1 MLGKKGNSLV
11 VIENGQL
18 TTYSLDDRLT
28 WDVGRPSKENNP
40 DIKLHSTTVS
50 RHHGRFQNM
59 DGMWFYVDRMG
70 KNGTVYN
77 GKHIT
82 PGIRGKVKPI
92 TLNNKDVLIFG
103 GGDEAVINSKTIW
116 SMFLEKRIDERWR
129 VEDTKG
135 LSNLTFA
142 DSNSDVANS
151 VIVYEKPA
159 KGTVVEKDNG
169 IAIYMGDITYLV
181 GDITVMGK

>member
-18 TTYSLDDRLT
+18 TTYSLDDRVT
-28 WDVGRPSKENNP
+28 WEVGRPSKESMP

-50 RHHGRFQNM
+50 RQHGHFQNM
-59 DGMWFYVDRMG
+59 DGIWFYVDRMG

-77 GKHIT
+77 GKHVT
-82 PGIRGKVKPI
+82 PGLRGRVKPI
-92 TLNNKDVLIFG
+92 TMNNGDILIFG
-103 GGDEAVINSKTIW
+103 GGENPVINSKTIW
-116 SMFLEKRIDERWR
+116 AMFSERKFDERWR

-135 LSNLTFA
+135 LSRLSFTDGNQST
-142 DSNSDVANS
+142 
-151 VIVYEKPA
+151 VYEEPV
-159 KGTVVEKDNG
+159 KGTVVEKENG

-181 GDITVMGK
+181 GDIAVMGV